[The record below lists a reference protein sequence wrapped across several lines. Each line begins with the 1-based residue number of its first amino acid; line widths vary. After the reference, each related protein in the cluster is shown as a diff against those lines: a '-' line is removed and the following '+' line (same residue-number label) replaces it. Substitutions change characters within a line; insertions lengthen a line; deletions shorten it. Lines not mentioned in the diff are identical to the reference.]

1 MPAAST
7 NQGIHWQKLLLLV
20 KSALYPSK
28 GFAAHGKGDAFSTT
42 LRAMLRSDMFC
53 LIVHRFTSKV
63 GANYLGNDRKIR

>member
-42 LRAMLRSDMFC
+42 LRAMLRS
-53 LIVHRFTSKV
+53 
-63 GANYLGNDRKIR
+63 